1 MRYRTV
7 GIIVLCTLGML
18 AAPLLAP
25 AQKPGQVYRVGYL
38 AIRPTIDEAFREVLR
53 QLGYVEGHNLVLEG
67 RFAQGQYERLPDLA
81 AELVRLGVDVIVT
94 ISTPAALAAQHATT
108 TLPIVMAGV
117 SDPVERGLIASLA
130 RPGGNLTG
138 ITNNPGPG
146 FTAKQLE
153 LLKDAAPTIARVGV
167 FWDSTF
173 LHEGFSEAQRAAQA
187 LGMTA
192 LSADVK
198 DGQFDTLF
206 AAMLEARAEAL
217 LVYPIAQNWVHTQR
231 IVDFATAHR
240 LPTLFGE
247 RIYVEAGGL
256 MSYWASWADMRRRAA
271 AQVGK
276 ILKGTKPADLP
287 VEQPTKFELILNLK
301 TAKTLGM
308 TVPPSLLLLADE
320 VLQ

>member
-1 MRYRTV
+1 MRYNTV
-7 GIIVLCTLGML
+7 GIIVLCALGLL
-18 AAPLLAP
+18 AAPLAAP
-25 AQKPGQVYRVGYL
+25 AQKSGAVSRVGYL
-38 AIRPTIDEAFREVLR
+38 AIRPSIDEAFRETLR
-53 QLGYVEGHNLVLEG
+53 QLGYVEGHNLMLEG

-94 ISTPAALAAQHATT
+94 ISTPAALAAKHATT
-108 TLPIVMAGV
+108 TIPIVMAGV
-117 SDPVERGLIASLA
+117 SDPVECGLIARLA

-153 LLKDAAPTIARVGV
+153 LLKEAAPTLCRVGV

-173 LHEGFSEAQRAAQA
+173 LKEGFSEAQRAAQA
-187 LGMTA
+187 LGMAA

-198 DGQFDTLF
+198 DGQFDTLL
-206 AAMLEARAEAL
+206 AALLQERAEAL
-217 LVYPIAQNWVHTQR
+217 LVFPIAQNWVHTQR
-231 IVDFATAHR
+231 LVDFATAHR

-247 RIYVEAGGL
+247 RLYVEAGGL
-256 MSYWASWADMRRRAA
+256 MSYWADWADVRRRAA
-271 AQVGK
+271 AQVDK

-287 VEQPTKFELILNLK
+287 VEQPMKFELIINLK

-308 TVPPSLLLLADE
+308 TMPPSLLLLADE
-320 VLQ
+320 VIQ